1 MSKVCRGIVQDDH
14 ILNSPEVSSWPHSS
28 AALDSDHLDWN
39 LRLFQSRLKPTA
51 SHAITIQTCSP
62 WWLILILCPH
72 AHFMSSCIL
81 QLDRIT
87 GRNHERNKYS
97 PCRCACVFSHPR
109 NNDCSSRRRSED
121 EDILLTNLLSSP
133 PLFDHAVS
141 VDCRSSPI
149 QLQTDLPPYSLHT
162 HTHTPVLHAQIVAG
176 CKLL

>member
-1 MSKVCRGIVQDDH
+1 
-14 ILNSPEVSSWPHSS
+14 
-28 AALDSDHLDWN
+28 
-39 LRLFQSRLKPTA
+39 
-51 SHAITIQTCSP
+51 
-62 WWLILILCPH
+62 
-72 AHFMSSCIL
+72 MSSCIL

-162 HTHTPVLHAQIVAG
+162 HTHTHTHQSSMPRSWQVANCFSMALHKLTHAQQMQRERCRLKHG
-176 CKLL
+176 CSTCLGRLLYIRRCICLHCL